1 MKVTSR
7 SSELV
12 ASLWRELTG
21 QSGNGPLPRTELVVS
36 GPPGQLP
43 SHLPV
48 EEAAVASVALA
59 LLAAAGLGE
68 EHSRIPTVR
77 VDRAQAAAAV
87 RSERYFQLD
96 GRPAGAGF
104 APLSR
109 FWPTADGWLRSHA
122 NYPWHKAAF
131 LEALGSSDD
140 PDEVGQAIRSLPGAV
155 VEQRVFAAG
164 GVAAAVRE
172 ASEWGSHPQ
181 GRGVAGEALI
191 GHEVRGDGSPRRR
204 AAAGDLPVQGVR
216 VLDLTRVI
224 AGPVC
229 TRFLGALGA
238 DVLRVDPPG
247 HPDMRPRDVAD
258 TLFGKRSAAL
268 DLADA
273 DAAALL
279 HQLLNGADAVVCGYR
294 AGSLDRFGL
303 APDEL
308 AARHPGLVVVYLD
321 AWGHTGPWAERRGF
335 DSVVQAATGI
345 AARESPDGVTP
356 GALPCQLL
364 DHGTGYLA
372 AAAVLDG
379 LRQQA
384 ASGGTVI
391 RRLSLARTAR
401 WLLTA
406 AQSGKPHQASTA
418 DPSDAT
424 PWLVRFQDEA
434 RSVQAVG
441 PPGWLADRPLSWPGP
456 PARYLADAPIWA
468 EV

>member
-1 MKVTSR
+1 MEVTSH

-12 ASLWRELTG
+12 TGLWAELTG
-21 QSGNGPLPRTELVVS
+21 RPGNVPLPRAQLVVS
-36 GPPGQLP
+36 GPSGQLP
-43 SHLPV
+43 SDLPV
-48 EEAAVASVALA
+48 EEAAVACVAVA
-59 LLAAAGLGE
+59 LLAAAALRDE
-68 EHSRIPTVR
+68 YHRASTVR
-77 VDRAQAAAAV
+77 VDRAQAAVAV

-96 GRPAGAGF
+96 GRPAAAGF

-122 NYPWHKAAF
+122 NYPWHKAAL

-140 PDEVGQAIRSLPGAV
+140 PDEVGRAIRSLPGAV

-172 ASEWGSHPQ
+172 ATEWGTHPQ
-181 GRGVAGEALI
+181 GSAVAGEALI
-191 GHEVRGDGSPRRR
+191 GHEVCGDASPRRR
-204 AAAGDLPVQGVR
+204 GAPGDLPVQGLR

-238 DVLRVDPPG
+238 DVLRIDPPG
-247 HPDMRPRDVAD
+247 HPDMRRGGVAD
-258 TLFGKRSAAL
+258 TLLGKRSAAVDLGDAGATGVLHRLL
-268 DLADA
+268 D
-273 DAAALL
+273 
-279 HQLLNGADAVVCGYR
+279 GADAVVCGYR

-308 AARHPGLVVVYLD
+308 AARHPALVVVYLD

-345 AARESPDGVTP
+345 AARESQDGLTP

-372 AAAVLDG
+372 AASVLDG
-379 LRQQA
+379 LRRQA
-384 ASGGTVI
+384 AGGGTVI
-391 RRLSLARTAR
+391 RRLSLARTAL
-401 WLLTA
+401 WLLDATESGIPQHTSA
-406 AQSGKPHQASTA
+406 AG
-418 DPSDAT
+418 PSDAT
-424 PWLVRFQDEA
+424 PWLVEFQDEA
-434 RSVQAVG
+434 RVQAVG
-441 PPGWLADRPLSWPGP
+441 PPGWLDDRALSWPGP
-456 PARYLADAPIWA
+456 PAHYVADQPVWA
-468 EV
+468 ER